1 MVKNKYDT
9 LDNFPGEVLTDIR
22 ALADQFL
29 IAFPNI
35 NKHFWRRCQ
44 GERWFAE
51 ITLSLTTSLYL
62 YFYLFLSFYI
72 LYLFSYL
79 MENQDSKS
87 IYQFA
92 TPSETDLLPWESS
105 QPIQTS
111 QYKLSSRLI
120 AMIQN
125 LSFSGKE
132 DENPYLH
139 IRDFEQTCD
148 CLRIEGISD
157 KTLRWKLFPFSL
169 RGEARQ
175 WYSQK
180 VSQQQGEWGVLR
192 ANFCLDFYS
201 LDRIADLRLE
211 VLSFKQKDNETL
223 GKSWKRFSD
232 LLESGPNLN
241 LEDPVLLFHFFRGL
255 QKNHKQM
262 LHTMSRGSFFRIPT
276 DEARVI
282 LDRILEAE
290 MDNTLHDETYKAEV
304 DTLPNSSS
312 TLAIPSSEPQEEEI
326 PPPDFM
332 LDIESDLFANF
343 GNISNYHSIDKPQN
357 G

>member
-1 MVKNKYDT
+1 
-9 LDNFPGEVLTDIR
+9 
-22 ALADQFL
+22 
-29 IAFPNI
+29 
-35 NKHFWRRCQ
+35 
-44 GERWFAE
+44 
-51 ITLSLTTSLYL
+51 
-62 YFYLFLSFYI
+62 
-72 LYLFSYL
+72 
-79 MENQDSKS
+79 MENQNSKS
-87 IYQFA
+87 IHESA
-92 TPSETDLLPWESS
+92 IPLATDLLPWESS

-180 VSQQQGEWGVLR
+180 VSQQRGEWGVLR

-223 GKSWKRFSD
+223 GKS
-232 LLESGPNLN
+232 
-241 LEDPVLLFHFFRGL
+241 
-255 QKNHKQM
+255 
-262 LHTMSRGSFFRIPT
+262 
-276 DEARVI
+276 
-282 LDRILEAE
+282 
-290 MDNTLHDETYKAEV
+290 
-304 DTLPNSSS
+304 
-312 TLAIPSSEPQEEEI
+312 
-326 PPPDFM
+326 
-332 LDIESDLFANF
+332 
-343 GNISNYHSIDKPQN
+343 
-357 G
+357 